1 MFQKK
6 RGISPLIATI
16 LLIAFVVV
24 IALLVWFWYSD
35 LLEEYRTKEGQQI
48 QSEFTCASDVEI
60 SANLVDCTTNSISF
74 NLKNKGSIELIS
86 FYIVGTDDLGNKN
99 SITSEINLAPGA
111 TLKPGATLNTG
122 AIFDEMVGN
131 LEEVDIIPILSSI
144 SCTEKQI
151 TLSC

>member
-86 FYIVGTDDLGNKN
+86 FYIVGTDDL
-99 SITSEINLAPGA
+99 
-111 TLKPGATLNTG
+111 
-122 AIFDEMVGN
+122 
-131 LEEVDIIPILSSI
+131 
-144 SCTEKQI
+144 
-151 TLSC
+151 

>member
-111 TLKPGATLNTG
+111 TLNTG